1 MAISSLNQ
9 GMTWS
14 EVFGILNQLIALV
27 NSQQTAIGDTL
38 VNGRIDYTRLIN
50 IPKING
56 VELIGDRAQNELNL
70 QADEEV
76 LQAVRDFGTR
86 IDDFSTGMSGHL
98 TRIVALE
105 DYRTGD
111 NNRITALESEKT
123 TRDTQVSG
131 LVAEA
136 ALIVAASNQAYAA
149 KTDALAAKD
158 LAVSAKNDA
167 VSAKNAA
174 VNAKTA
180 AETAAASV
188 PTNAAT
194 RINNLEDRLGD
205 AGRKVSVS
213 ADLKESRVKTNAL
226 LDALKALGAGDV
238 YDRVKEIINLDV
250 NY

>member
-86 IDDFSTGMSGHL
+86 IDDFTTGLSGHQ

-111 NNRITALESEKT
+111 NNRITALEGEKT

-174 VNAKTA
+174 
-180 AETAAASV
+180 ETAAASV

-194 RINNLEDRLGD
+194 RISNLEDRLGD
-205 AGRKVSVS
+205 AGKKVSVS
-213 ADLKESRVKTNAL
+213 ADLKESRVKTNTL

-238 YDRVKEIINLDV
+238 YDKVKDIVELDV